1 MARSVIN
8 ECYSPT
14 SLKSRLKSSF
24 RCFPNT
30 EMIDQHEILHQD
42 YGRKGEKYRCS
53 IGKRG
58 KNRKRHCSEDFRYDP
73 ASYSLNFEDDVHK
86 EDELPLYYNFKA
98 RLPAT
103 PERLVAVPPPVRRT
117 ELRLKTENSG
127 IKISQNDFINV
138 LKLLVGLFL
147 GTGTGLRIR
156 TENHTD
162 KRLTQVN

>member
-1 MARSVIN
+1 MARPVIN

-42 YGRKGEKYRCS
+42 YGQEGGDCMKLQPRTPRSLYAWLKSTVHDLEFKEKYRCS

-117 ELRLKTENSG
+117 ELRLWS
-127 IKISQNDFINV
+127 
-138 LKLLVGLFL
+138 
-147 GTGTGLRIR
+147 
-156 TENHTD
+156 
-162 KRLTQVN
+162 